1 MGKQLDL
8 QKQTGIWIDK
18 EKAFIVN
25 LNTGKPTIRY
35 IYSDI
40 TNKERIAGEGK
51 NFGRFGN
58 QFLSMEN
65 KKNNRIRKQIGKYFN
80 KIILEI
86 KNLDEIVL
94 FGSAGMKTELEKI
107 MLEDHNLKGK
117 LVGVE
122 TADSMTENQMVAWVK
137 DYFGKV

>member
-1 MGKQLDL
+1 MGKQLDM

-18 EKAFIVN
+18 EKAFIIN
-25 LNTGKPTIRY
+25 LTANKPTIRY

-65 KKNNRIRKQIGKYFN
+65 KKNNRIKKQIDKYFN
-80 KIILEI
+80 KILLEI
-86 KNLDEIVL
+86 KDTNEVVL
-94 FGSAGMKTELEKI
+94 FGPAGMKNELEKMI
-107 MLEDHNLKGK
+107 KGNHHLKGK
-117 LVGVE
+117 LSGVK

-137 DYFGKV
+137 DYFG